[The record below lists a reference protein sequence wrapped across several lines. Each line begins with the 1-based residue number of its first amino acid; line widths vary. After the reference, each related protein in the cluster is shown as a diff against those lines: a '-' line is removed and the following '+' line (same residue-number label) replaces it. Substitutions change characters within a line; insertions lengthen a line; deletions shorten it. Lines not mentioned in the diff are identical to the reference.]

1 MSIFSQKNKTRATD
15 AYEDSKFLRIISW
28 TLFTG
33 LCAALITVAIV
44 NIKPYVIIMAG
55 ASANATWIYE
65 FPIVGP
71 ILKSLSVGVSLIAAF
86 LVWAV
91 VQILQTLWLLI
102 ALDAKAQKAALR
114 QAASLSREMSEFKKD
129 GNEARTIAKK
139 IARIP
144 FFFTKWSAL
153 LALGAYSF
161 DAVVGM
167 SAYPVWK
174 DWDTFMMW
182 SKSMSPLWINFD
194 NLRDLVIML
203 FSFEA
208 VLILTI
214 ICWQWISLRKDG
226 DADA

>member
-1 MSIFSQKNKTRATD
+1 MSIFNQKNKTRATEV
-15 AYEDSKFLRIISW
+15 YEDSKFIRVVSW

-65 FPIVGP
+65 VPIVGP
-71 ILKSLSVGVSLIAAF
+71 MLKSLSVGVSFIAAF

-114 QAASLSREMSEFKKD
+114 QSASLSIEMNEYKRG
-129 GNEARTIAKK
+129 GNQSRAMAKK
-139 IARIP
+139 ISRIP

-167 SAYPVWK
+167 STYPVWK

-182 SKSMSPLWINFD
+182 AKSMSPIWINFD

-214 ICWQWISLRKDG
+214 ICWQWISMRKDG

>member
-1 MSIFSQKNKTRATD
+1 MSVFNQKNRTRATD
-15 AYEDSKFLRIISW
+15 AYEDSKFIRVTSW
-28 TLFTG
+28 ILFTG
-33 LCAALITVAIV
+33 LVAALITVAIV
-44 NIKPYVIIMAG
+44 NIKPYVVIMAA
-55 ASANATWIYE
+55 ASANAVWIYDV
-65 FPIVGP
+65 PLVGP
-71 ILKSLSVGVSLIAAF
+71 ILKSLSVGVSLIVAF

-114 QAASLSREMSEFKKD
+114 QAASLSREMNEFKKD
-129 GNEARTIAKK
+129 GNEARAIAKK

-153 LALGAYSF
+153 LALGAYTF
-161 DAVVGM
+161 DAIIGM
-167 SAYPVWK
+167 STYPVWK

-182 SKSMSPLWINFD
+182 ARSMNPIWINFD

-226 DADA
+226 DTHA